1 MSRVVPSGARS
12 KKVQFILSGMNP
24 ICVSAQARIEHGL
37 RTTENCNLIGNKW
50 AVDMLR
56 KHIVNG
62 TTRHAYLFA
71 GPPGLGRRTL
81 ALRFAQ
87 ALNCITPAA
96 PGIPCGECRDCKQIA
111 AMHHADMTVIQAE
124 SEGGTLK
131 VDQIRE
137 ARRTLV
143 LKPYQASYR
152 VALFLRF
159 QEANDNAA
167 NALLKTLEEA
177 PSYAVLILTA
187 DNPEQLLPTIVS
199 RCEVLRLRPL
209 RVDDVTNEL
218 ERRGIENGRAKLI
231 AHISGGR
238 FGYALRL
245 LEDDALLGWRE
256 ERLNDLQTL
265 LSASRVEKFAY
276 AEKLSK
282 DKESMRQAILVWL
295 SYWRDVMLRTVQA
308 ETPLVNVDRNLEI
321 EDVAG
326 KLDLSAA
333 RQMVCTLEGAL
344 EKMERNV
351 NSRLLAEVL
360 LLDLPKV

>member
-1 MSRVVPSGARS
+1 MTDNWS
-12 KKVQFILSGMNP
+12 
-24 ICVSAQARIEHGL
+24 
-37 RTTENCNLIGNKW
+37 LIGNEW
-50 AVDMLR
+50 AVDMLK
-56 KHIVNG
+56 KHVTNG

-71 GPPGLGRRTL
+71 GPPGVGRRTL

-87 ALNCITPAA
+87 ALNCQTPLEA
-96 PGIPCGECRDCKQIA
+96 GVPCGQCRDCKQIA
-111 AMHHADMTVIQAE
+111 VMQHVDLTVVQAE
-124 SEGGTLK
+124 ADGGTVK
-131 VDQIRE
+131 VDQIRQ

-143 LKPYQASYR
+143 LKPYQAEYR

-209 RVDDVTNEL
+209 RVEEVQKEL
-218 ERRGIENGRAKLI
+218 ENRGVETGRAKLI
-231 AHISGGR
+231 AHLSGGR

-245 LEDDALLGWRE
+245 LEDESLLERRE
-256 ERLNDLQTL
+256 ERLSDLQSL
-265 LSASRVEKFAY
+265 ISASRVEKFAY
-276 AEKLSK
+276 ADKLSK
-282 DKESMRQAILVWL
+282 DKESMRQAILIWL
-295 SYWRDVMLRTVQA
+295 SYWRDVMLRTAHAQ
-308 ETPLVNVDRNLEI
+308 TPLVNVDRNVEI
-321 EDVAG
+321 EDLAQQV
-326 KLDLSAA
+326 DLSTA
-333 RQMVCTLEGAL
+333 RNVVRGLEDVL

>member
-1 MSRVVPSGARS
+1 MD
-12 KKVQFILSGMNP
+12 N
-24 ICVSAQARIEHGL
+24 
-37 RTTENCNLIGNKW
+37 NWNLIGHEW
-50 AVDMLR
+50 AVDMLK
-56 KHIVNG
+56 KHVVKG

-87 ALNCITPAA
+87 ALNCQTPLDA
-96 PGIPCGECRDCKQIA
+96 GIPCGQCRDCKQIE
-111 AMHHADMTVIQAE
+111 AMQHADLTVVQAD
-124 SEGGTLK
+124 SDGGTLK

-137 ARRTLV
+137 ARRMLTF
-143 LKPYQASYR
+143 KPYQSKYR
-152 VALFLRF
+152 VAIFLHF

-209 RVDDVTNEL
+209 PIEDVRRDL
-218 ERRGIENGRAKLI
+218 ENSGLETDQANLI

-238 FGYALRL
+238 PGYARQL
-245 LEDDALLGWRE
+245 LESESLLEKRE
-256 ERLNDLQTL
+256 DRLNDLQDL
-265 LSASRVEKFAY
+265 IAASRVEKFAY
-276 AEKLSK
+276 ADKLARDK
-282 DKESMRQAILVWL
+282 DSMRQAILIWL
-295 SYWRDVMLRTVQA
+295 SYWRDVMLRTAQA
-308 ETPLVNVDRNLEI
+308 ETPLVNMDRNVEI
-321 EDVAG
+321 EDLAG
-326 KLDLSAA
+326 RLDLSAA
-333 RQMVCTLEGAL
+333 RGVVSGLEDVL

-351 NSRLLAEVL
+351 NSRLLAEVM

>member
-1 MSRVVPSGARS
+1 
-12 KKVQFILSGMNP
+12 MN
-24 ICVSAQARIEHGL
+24 S
-37 RTTENCNLIGNKW
+37 NWNLVGHEW
-50 AVDMLR
+50 AADMLK

-87 ALNCITPAA
+87 ALNCEMPLDA
-96 PGIPCGECRDCKQIA
+96 GIPCGECRDCRQIE
-111 AMHHADMTVIQAE
+111 AMQHADLTVIQAE
-124 SEGGTLK
+124 TEGGTLK

-137 ARRTLV
+137 ARRSLT
-143 LKPYQASYR
+143 LKPYQSKYR
-152 VALFLRF
+152 VAIFLRF

-209 RVDDVTNEL
+209 KIEEVTKDL
-218 ERRGIENGRAKLI
+218 EGRGIESGQAKLI
-231 AHISGGR
+231 AHISSGR
-238 FGYALRL
+238 PGYARL
-245 LEDDALLGWRE
+245 LIESDSLLERRE
-256 ERLNDLQTL
+256 ERLNDLQSL
-265 LSASRVEKFAY
+265 ISASRVEKFVY
-276 AEKLSK
+276 ADKLARDK
-282 DKESMRQAILVWL
+282 DSMRQAILIWL
-295 SYWRDVMLRTVQA
+295 SYWRDVMLRAAQA
-308 ETPLVNVDRNLEI
+308 KTPLVNMDRNVEI
-321 EDVAG
+321 EDLAG
-326 KLDLSAA
+326 RLELSSA
-333 RQMVCTLEGAL
+333 RNMVSRLEDAL

-351 NSRLLAEVL
+351 NPKLLAEVL

>member
-1 MSRVVPSGARS
+1 MTD
-12 KKVQFILSGMNP
+12 NW
-24 ICVSAQARIEHGL
+24 
-37 RTTENCNLIGNKW
+37 NLIGNNW

-87 ALNCITPAA
+87 ALNCQTPSD
-96 PGIPCGECRDCKQIA
+96 PGTPCGECRDCKQIA
-111 AMHHADMTVIQAE
+111 AMQHVDLTVVQAD

-143 LKPYQASYR
+143 LKPYAAKYR
-152 VALFLRF
+152 VAMFLRF

-209 RVDDVTNEL
+209 QVEQVMNEL
-218 ERRGIENGRAKLI
+218 ETRGIEGGRAKLI
-231 AHISGGR
+231 SHISGGR

-245 LEDDALLGWRE
+245 LENESLLERRE
-256 ERLNDLQTL
+256 ERLNDMQNLI
-265 LSASRVEKFAY
+265 SSSRVEKFAY
-276 AEKLSK
+276 ADKLSK
-282 DKESMRQAILVWL
+282 DKESMRQAILIWL
-295 SYWRDVMLRTVQA
+295 SYWRDVMLRTARA

-321 EDVAG
+321 EQLAG
-326 KLDLSAA
+326 QMDLSIA
-333 RQMVCTLEGAL
+333 RRMVSSLEDVL

-351 NSRLLAEVL
+351 NARLLVEVL

>member
-1 MSRVVPSGARS
+1 MTA
-12 KKVQFILSGMNP
+12 NW
-24 ICVSAQARIEHGL
+24 
-37 RTTENCNLIGNKW
+37 NLIGNEW
-50 AVDMLR
+50 AVDMLK
-56 KHIVNG
+56 KHVTNG

-87 ALNCITPAA
+87 ALNCQTPLQ
-96 PGIPCGECRDCKQIA
+96 PGIPCGGCRDCKQIA
-111 AMHHADMTVIQAE
+111 AMQHADLSVIEPTVKDPNNPKELIPAPNGEIRIQ
-124 SEGGTLK
+124 
-131 VDQIRE
+131 QIRDLQK
-137 ARRTLV
+137 TIN
-143 LKPYQASYR
+143 LKPYQSRYR
-152 VALFLRF
+152 VLIFLRF
-159 QEANDNAA
+159 QQANIEAC

-209 RVDDVTNEL
+209 KVEEVMKEL
-218 ERRGIENGRAKLI
+218 ESRGVESGQAKLI

-245 LEDDALLGWRE
+245 LDDEALLGWRE

-265 LSASRVEKFAY
+265 ISASRVEKFAY
-276 AEKLSK
+276 ADKLAK
-282 DKESMRQAILVWL
+282 DKESMRQTILIWL
-295 SYWRDVMLRTVQA
+295 SYWRDVMLRTAHAQ
-308 ETPLVNVDRNLEI
+308 TPLVNVDRNVEI
-321 EDVAG
+321 EDLAQR
-326 KLDLSAA
+326 LDLSIA
-333 RQMVCTLEGAL
+333 RRVVSGLEGVL

>member
-1 MSRVVPSGARS
+1 M
-12 KKVQFILSGMNP
+12 
-24 ICVSAQARIEHGL
+24 
-37 RTTENCNLIGNKW
+37 TGNSSLVGNGW
-50 AVDMLR
+50 AVAMLR
-56 KHIVNG
+56 KHVING

-87 ALNCITPAA
+87 ALNCPTPVE

-111 AMHHADMTVIQAE
+111 AMQYTDLTVVQAE
-124 SEGGTLK
+124 AEGGTLK

-143 LKPYQASYR
+143 LKPYQAKHR
-152 VALFLRF
+152 IALFLRF

-209 RVDDVTNEL
+209 KVEDVTKAL
-218 ERRGIENGRAKLI
+218 ESRGMESGQAKLI

-245 LEDDALLGWRE
+245 LEDDSLLGRRE

-265 LSASRVEKFAY
+265 ISASRVEKFAY
-276 AEKLSK
+276 ADKLSR
-282 DKESMRQAILVWL
+282 DRESMRQAILVWL
-295 SYWRDVMLRTVQA
+295 SYWRDVMLRTA
-308 ETPLVNVDRNLEI
+308 EASTPLVNLDRNVEI
-321 EDVAG
+321 EDLAQR
-326 KLDLSAA
+326 LDLSMA
-333 RQMVCTLEGAL
+333 RGVVSGLEDVL

-360 LLDLPKV
+360 LLDLPRL

>member
-1 MSRVVPSGARS
+1 M
-12 KKVQFILSGMNP
+12 MN
-24 ICVSAQARIEHGL
+24 
-37 RTTENCNLIGNKW
+37 ENWNLIGHTW
-50 AVDMLR
+50 AVDMLK
-56 KHIVNG
+56 KHVANG
-62 TTRHAYLFA
+62 GTRHAYLLA

-87 ALNCITPAA
+87 ALNCTTPIG
-96 PGIPCGECRDCKQIA
+96 PGIPCGECRDCKQIES
-111 AMHHADMTVIQAE
+111 MRHADLTVIQADA
-124 SEGGTLK
+124 EGGTLK

-137 ARRTLV
+137 ARRTLT
-143 LKPYQASYR
+143 LKPYQATYR

-209 RVDDVTNEL
+209 KYEEVQSAL
-218 ERRGIENGRAKLI
+218 ESRGLESGKAKLI

-245 LEDDALLGWRE
+245 IENEALLEKRE
-256 ERLNDLQTL
+256 ERLNDLL
-265 LSASRVEKFAY
+265 SLISASRVEKFAY
-276 AEKLSK
+276 ADKLSR
-282 DKESMRQAILVWL
+282 DKESMRQAVLIWL
-295 SYWRDVMLRTVQA
+295 SYWRDIMLRSAQA
-308 ETPLVNVDRNLEI
+308 ETPLVNIDRNVEI
-321 EDVAG
+321 EDLAG
-326 KLDLSAA
+326 RLDLSIS
-333 RQMVCTLEGAL
+333 RRVVSGLEDVL

-360 LLDLPKV
+360 LLDFPRV